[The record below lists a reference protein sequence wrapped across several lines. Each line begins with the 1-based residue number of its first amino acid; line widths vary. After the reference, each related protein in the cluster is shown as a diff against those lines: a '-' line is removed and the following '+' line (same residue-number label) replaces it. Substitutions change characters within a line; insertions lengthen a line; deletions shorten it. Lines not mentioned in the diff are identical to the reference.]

1 MKLQDRIKKIRTDQN
16 MSQTDFAKALLVSRS
31 AICKMESGENLPSEQ
46 TKELM
51 VRAFGVRKA
60 WLEHEEGNPYAPLS
74 RSQVIADFCAD
85 LLRDE
90 EESFRRRFIEAISD
104 LSVDEWK
111 VLEKISDSMQK
122 KS

>member
-51 VRAFGVRKA
+51 VRAFGVSKA
-60 WLEHEEGNPYAPLS
+60 WLEREEGDPYAPLS
-74 RSQVIADFCAD
+74 RSQVIADFCAE

-104 LSVDEWK
+104 LSMDEWK
-111 VLEKISDSMQK
+111 VLEKISNSMQK

>member
-1 MKLQDRIKKIRTDQN
+1 MNKRIRKVRTDNSLKQE
-16 MSQTDFAKALLVSRS
+16 DFAKMLGLSKNFISLIETGGRDPS
-31 AICKMESGENLPSEQ
+31 DRTISDICRIFNVNEVWLRTGE
-46 TKELM
+46 
-51 VRAFGVRKA
+51 GD
-60 WLEHEEGNPYAPLS
+60 PYAPLS

-104 LSVDEWK
+104 LSMDEWK